1 MGIRDFKIPKM
12 KFKKMKIHTDMLEE
26 LNEFDFEAIEKKN
39 IRNRTTP
46 YEDVSDYKTITYAQL
61 GQGVFS
67 LGTALIH

>member
-1 MGIRDFKIPKM
+1 
-12 KFKKMKIHTDMLEE
+12 MLEE
-26 LNEFDFEAIEKKN
+26 LNEFDFEVVEKKN